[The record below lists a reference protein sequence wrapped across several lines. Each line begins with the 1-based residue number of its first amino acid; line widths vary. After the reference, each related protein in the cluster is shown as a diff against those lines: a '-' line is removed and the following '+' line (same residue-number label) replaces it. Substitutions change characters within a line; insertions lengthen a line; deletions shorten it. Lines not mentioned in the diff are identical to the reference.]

1 MAKLQIGCFIIT
13 VFIMLLY
20 FSVKRIKTGSHKVY
34 SALLFISFFY
44 LIFDWIT
51 VYTVN
56 HMDDVPSVFNYV
68 MHRCFLI
75 SLVTCIY
82 LIYHYVLLM
91 IFGERPMHRASSV
104 FWVVT
109 VLASGILPLYYRVT
123 DRGNYSYGP
132 AAYVTYI
139 GVAVY
144 TVMMCFSLFLH
155 YREMEKKKRR
165 IIVVTILFQVGISV
179 YQALVPLSLVSCLGI
194 TLVNIGFFLTVES
207 PDIHLI
213 EQLKE
218 EKKLADSA
226 NRAKST
232 FLANMSHEIRT
243 PLHAITGMSEMIL
256 RESSDKEILS
266 YARDIH
272 SASNALLGIVNDI
285 LDFSKIESGRMEIVP
300 VSYQLSS
307 LVYDVYLLI
316 GKRAE
321 DKGLTFSIEVDEKL
335 PSGLCGDDIRLKQ
348 ILINLLTNAVK
359 YTKKGSVSLQIMGEV
374 KNDICNLHFQVKDT
388 GIGIRDEDKE
398 KLFTEFARLEEK
410 RNRSIEGTGLGINIT
425 QQLLML
431 MNSTLCVESIY
442 GQGSVFS
449 FALEQKINNWQEVG
463 DLGKRLHADIGNE
476 IHEAGFRAPDV
487 KVLVTDD
494 IELNR
499 KVFRCLLKQTGIQVA
514 EAGSGA
520 ECLAKSGK
528 EQYDL
533 IFMDNMMPDM
543 DGIETLHKLKAD
555 PDGKN
560 RITPVIM
567 LTANAIAGA
576 KEEYERAG
584 FDGYL
589 SKPID
594 PKKMETIIRRFI
606 DKERILSIEKADP
619 EKEGPESADPESAAE
634 LPDLSSFMWDY
645 ARLYIPDEQVLV
657 NLLNGFLQILSDRR
671 REWSAFCEDAA
682 AFDIEKFRIQV
693 HSLKGLS
700 ATVGAVSISGLS
712 RILETAAWNRNVDKM
727 KCLLPVLMDEME
739 VAEQELASVTAIKKQ
754 IKEEKGTESPDPEE
768 LTFLIKLLMEAMK
781 KFDFDEADRLAGKLR
796 MDFYEGVY
804 QEDVERLLDAVR
816 DLDDKKAVEIGQK
829 ILCDIEENEV

>member
-1 MAKLQIGCFIIT
+1 
-13 VFIMLLY
+13 
-20 FSVKRIKTGSHKVY
+20 
-34 SALLFISFFY
+34 
-44 LIFDWIT
+44 
-51 VYTVN
+51 
-56 HMDDVPSVFNYV
+56 MDDVPSAFNHV

-359 YTKKGSVSLQIMGEV
+359 YTKKGSVSLQITGEV

-449 FALEQKINNWQEVG
+449 FTLEQKIHNWQEVG

-520 ECLAKSGK
+520 ECLAKAGK

-594 PKKMETIIRRFI
+594 PKKMETIIRKFI

-619 EKEGPESADPESAAE
+619 EKAGPESAGPESAVE
-634 LPDLSSFMWDY
+634 LPDLSSFIWDY

-657 NLLNGFLQILSDRR
+657 NLLNGFLQTLSDRR

-712 RILETAAWNRNVDKM
+712 RILETAARNRNVDKM

-754 IKEEKGTESPDPEE
+754 INEEKGTESPDPEE

-796 MDFYEGVY
+796 MDFHEGVY
-804 QEDVERLLDAVR
+804 QENVEKLLDAVR

-829 ILCDIEENEV
+829 ILCDIEEKEV

>member
-56 HMDDVPSVFNYV
+56 HMDDVPSVFNHV

-91 IFGERPMHRASSV
+91 IFGERPLHRASSV
-104 FWVVT
+104 FLVVT

-132 AAYVTYI
+132 AAYVTYV

-155 YREMEKKKRR
+155 YREMEKKKCR

-266 YARDIH
+266 YAGDIH

-359 YTKKGSVSLQIMGEV
+359 YTKKGSVTLQITGEV
-374 KNDICNLHFQVKDT
+374 KNDTCNLHFQVKDT

-449 FALEQKINNWQEVG
+449 FTLEQKIHNWQEVG

-594 PKKMETIIRRFI
+594 PKKMETIIRKFI

-619 EKEGPESADPESAAE
+619 EKAGPESAVPESTAE

-657 NLLNGFLQILSDRR
+657 NLLNGFLQTLSDRR

-712 RILETAAWNRNVDKM
+712 RILETAARNRNVDKM
-727 KCLLPVLMDEME
+727 KRLLPVLMDEME

-754 IKEEKGTESPDPEE
+754 TNEEKGTESPDPEE

-796 MDFYEGVY
+796 MDFHEGVY
-804 QEDVERLLDAVR
+804 QENVERLLDAVR

>member
-56 HMDDVPSVFNYV
+56 HMDDVPSAFNHV

-359 YTKKGSVSLQIMGEV
+359 YTKKGSVSLQITGEV

-449 FALEQKINNWQEVG
+449 FTLEQKIHNWQEVG

-520 ECLAKSGK
+520 ECLAKAGK

-594 PKKMETIIRRFI
+594 PKKMETIIRKFI

-619 EKEGPESADPESAAE
+619 EKAGPESAGPESAVE
-634 LPDLSSFMWDY
+634 LPDLSSFIWDY

-657 NLLNGFLQILSDRR
+657 NLLNGFLQTLSDRR

-712 RILETAAWNRNVDKM
+712 RILETAARNRNVDKM

-754 IKEEKGTESPDPEE
+754 INEEKGTESPDPEE

-796 MDFYEGVY
+796 MDFHEGVY
-804 QEDVERLLDAVR
+804 QENVEKLLDAVR

-829 ILCDIEENEV
+829 ILCDIEEKEV

>member
-56 HMDDVPSVFNYV
+56 HMDDVPSAFNHV

-359 YTKKGSVSLQIMGEV
+359 YTKKGSVSLQITGEV

-449 FALEQKINNWQEVG
+449 FTLEQKIHNWQEVG

-520 ECLAKSGK
+520 ECLAKAGK

-594 PKKMETIIRRFI
+594 PKKMETIIRKFI

-619 EKEGPESADPESAAE
+619 EKAGPESAGPESAVE
-634 LPDLSSFMWDY
+634 LPDLSSFIWDY

-657 NLLNGFLQILSDRR
+657 NLLNGFLQTLSDRR

-700 ATVGAVSISGLS
+700 DEVSP
-712 RILETAAWNRNVDKM
+712 A
-727 KCLLPVLMDEME
+727 CLN
-739 VAEQELASVTAIKKQ
+739 
-754 IKEEKGTESPDPEE
+754 G
-768 LTFLIKLLMEAMK
+768 
-781 KFDFDEADRLAGKLR
+781 
-796 MDFYEGVY
+796 
-804 QEDVERLLDAVR
+804 
-816 DLDDKKAVEIGQK
+816 
-829 ILCDIEENEV
+829 

>member
-20 FSVKRIKTGSHKVY
+20 FSVKRIKTRSHRVY

-56 HMDDVPSVFNYV
+56 HMDKVPSVFNHV

-104 FWVVT
+104 FLVVT

-132 AAYVTYI
+132 AAYVTYV

-155 YREMEKKKRR
+155 YREMEKKKCR
-165 IIVVTILFQVGISV
+165 ITVVTILFQVGISV
-179 YQALVPLSLVSCLGI
+179 YQALVPLSLVSCLGL

-359 YTKKGSVSLQIMGEV
+359 YTKKGSVTLQITGEV

-449 FALEQKINNWQEVG
+449 FTLEQKIHNWQEVG

-520 ECLAKSGK
+520 ECLAKAGK

-594 PKKMETIIRRFI
+594 PKKMETIIRKFI

-619 EKEGPESADPESAAE
+619 EKAGSESAGPESAVE

-657 NLLNGFLQILSDRR
+657 NLLNGFLQTLSDRR
-671 REWSAFCEDAA
+671 REWSAFWEEDAA
-682 AFDIEKFRIQV
+682 FDMEKFRIQV

-712 RILETAAWNRNVDKM
+712 RILETAARNQNVDKM
-727 KCLLPVLMDEME
+727 KRLLPVLMDEME

-754 IKEEKGTESPDPEE
+754 TKEEKGTESPDPEE

>member
-1 MAKLQIGCFIIT
+1 
-13 VFIMLLY
+13 
-20 FSVKRIKTGSHKVY
+20 
-34 SALLFISFFY
+34 
-44 LIFDWIT
+44 
-51 VYTVN
+51 
-56 HMDDVPSVFNYV
+56 
-68 MHRCFLI
+68 
-75 SLVTCIY
+75 
-82 LIYHYVLLM
+82 
-91 IFGERPMHRASSV
+91 
-104 FWVVT
+104 
-109 VLASGILPLYYRVT
+109 
-123 DRGNYSYGP
+123 
-132 AAYVTYI
+132 
-139 GVAVY
+139 
-144 TVMMCFSLFLH
+144 
-155 YREMEKKKRR
+155 
-165 IIVVTILFQVGISV
+165 
-179 YQALVPLSLVSCLGI
+179 
-194 TLVNIGFFLTVES
+194 
-207 PDIHLI
+207 
-213 EQLKE
+213 
-218 EKKLADSA
+218 
-226 NRAKST
+226 
-232 FLANMSHEIRT
+232 
-243 PLHAITGMSEMIL
+243 
-256 RESSDKEILS
+256 
-266 YARDIH
+266 
-272 SASNALLGIVNDI
+272 
-285 LDFSKIESGRMEIVP
+285 MEIVP

-359 YTKKGSVSLQIMGEV
+359 YTKKGSVTLQITGEV

-425 QQLLML
+425 QQLLVL

-449 FALEQKINNWQEVG
+449 FTLEQKIHNWQEVG

-520 ECLAKSGK
+520 ECLAKAGK

-619 EKEGPESADPESAAE
+619 EKAGPESAVPESTVE

-657 NLLNGFLQILSDRR
+657 NLLNGFLQTLSDRR

-712 RILETAAWNRNVDKM
+712 RILETAARNRNVDKM

-754 IKEEKGTESPDPEE
+754 INEEKGTESPDPEE

-796 MDFYEGVY
+796 MDFHEGVY
-804 QEDVERLLDAVR
+804 QENVERLLDAVR

>member
-56 HMDDVPSVFNYV
+56 HMDDVPSAFNHV

-300 VSYQLSS
+300 VSYQLFS

-359 YTKKGSVSLQIMGEV
+359 YTKKGSVTLQITGEV

-425 QQLLML
+425 QQLLVL

-449 FALEQKINNWQEVG
+449 FTLEQKIHNWQEVG

-619 EKEGPESADPESAAE
+619 EKAGPESADPESAAE

-657 NLLNGFLQILSDRR
+657 NLLNGFLQTLSDRR

-712 RILETAAWNRNVDKM
+712 RILETAARNRNVDKM

-754 IKEEKGTESPDPEE
+754 INEEKGTESPDPEE